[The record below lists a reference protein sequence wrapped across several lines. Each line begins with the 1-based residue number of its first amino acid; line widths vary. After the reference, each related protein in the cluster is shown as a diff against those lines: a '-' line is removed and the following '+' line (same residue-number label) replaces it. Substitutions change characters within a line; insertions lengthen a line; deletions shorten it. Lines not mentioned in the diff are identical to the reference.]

1 MIIALHGQKNNG
13 KDTAGE
19 ILIELGNSEGIRF
32 KRVAFADLMKKL
44 AANSLGIYDGEID
57 FINFVKDEVI
67 LLQGNNKPSIGHIQP
82 LSIREYLINFSQ
94 TMKSQ
99 FGDDFWAHL
108 AFSNIA
114 PWPDIVVT
122 DLRFEAEAE
131 YLRDLGAYVVHIYRE
146 EDQEDGDLP
155 GEKKLP
161 EAYIDYHLPNTG
173 TLEEL
178 KSNTKEL
185 LKNILYDEQYESES
199 TEPEAYERK
208 ERWDEE

>member
-19 ILIELGNSEGIRF
+19 MLIELGTSEGIRF

-44 AANSLGIYDGEID
+44 AANSFGIYEHEVEWSDD
-57 FINFVKDEVI
+57 RKDRYV
-67 LLQGNNKPSIGHIQP
+67 SISSSHDSYSSEKI
-82 LSIREYLINFSQ
+82 ITFREYLISFGQ
-94 TMKSQ
+94 TMKAQ
-99 FGDDFWAHL
+99 FGDDFWARL

-131 YLRDLGAYVVHIYRE
+131 YLRNLGAYVVHIYRE
-146 EDQEDGDLP
+146 ENQEDGTLE
-155 GEKKLP
+155 GEQKLP
-161 EAYIDYHLPNTG
+161 EIYIDYHLPNTG
-173 TLEEL
+173 TLDEL

-185 LKNILYDEQYESES
+185 LKNILYDEQYESEP
-199 TEPEAYERK
+199 TEAEYERK
-208 ERWDEE
+208 DRWDEE